1 MTQLIGGT
9 MVDKLPKLD
18 DSFPKLIPHLRTFV
32 SGLEHCI
39 VNKEPLSQLREEL
52 HQCDVVMSA
61 FVLAF
66 KYSVRGYDYNEEEL
80 EHIAQVYAD
89 IEGVGGVFS
98 SLICDLKDDDVEGAV
113 RDVNA
118 LVNQLKETEKSLAK
132 LEELR
137 NSKAKISEFDSIDGV
152 LKAGQAVVEG
162 RRGWEMLENRLDYL
176 RPSFDKLVA
185 CNSLPEHIEDYCE
198 ALDNLFRVCEC
209 QSVEELPAALEALKA
224 TGDVLIEKYKEAKA
238 KQEALAAQQVWHC
251 PKCGCEVSEWDKR
264 CPSCGMRLPERIVSE
279 VGTENNCLLP
289 MLPTCVQT
297 ILDSVSSL
305 REGNDAWA
313 EFSAGLHEYGKFVGE
328 LKDRYASLPESVFNG
343 AEAEGESL
351 ILSREAMEEGLTKLE
366 NAYYVCEHMQNG
378 GEVSDEELDSTLES
392 MIEGVEQTRQIAG

>member
-1 MTQLIGGT
+1 

-89 IEGVGGVFS
+89 IEGVGGVLS

-132 LEELR
+132 LE
-137 NSKAKISEFDSIDGV
+137 I
-152 LKAGQAVVEG
+152 G
-162 RRGWEMLENRLDYL
+162 RASCRE
-176 RPSFDKLVA
+176 
-185 CNSLPEHIEDYCE
+185 
-198 ALDNLFRVCEC
+198 RV
-209 QSVEELPAALEALKA
+209 
-224 TGDVLIEKYKEAKA
+224 
-238 KQEALAAQQVWHC
+238 
-251 PKCGCEVSEWDKR
+251 
-264 CPSCGMRLPERIVSE
+264 
-279 VGTENNCLLP
+279 
-289 MLPTCVQT
+289 
-297 ILDSVSSL
+297 
-305 REGNDAWA
+305 
-313 EFSAGLHEYGKFVGE
+313 
-328 LKDRYASLPESVFNG
+328 
-343 AEAEGESL
+343 
-351 ILSREAMEEGLTKLE
+351 
-366 NAYYVCEHMQNG
+366 
-378 GEVSDEELDSTLES
+378 
-392 MIEGVEQTRQIAG
+392 

>member
-1 MTQLIGGT
+1 

-39 VNKEPLSQLREEL
+39 ANKEPLAQLREEL

-89 IEGVGGVFS
+89 IEGVGGVLS

-118 LVNQLKETEKSLAK
+118 LVDQLRETEKSLAK
-132 LEELR
+132 LEDLR
-137 NSKAKISEFDSIDGV
+137 NSKPKISEFDSIDGV

-162 RRGWEMLENRLDYL
+162 RRDWEMLENRLDYL

-185 CNSLPEHIEDYCE
+185 CESLPEHIEDYCE
-198 ALDNLFRVCEC
+198 ALDCLFRVCEC
-209 QSVEELPAALEALKA
+209 RSVEELPAALEALKA
-224 TGDVLIEKYKEAKA
+224 TGDVVIEKYKETKA
-238 KQEALAAQQVWHC
+238 VQEALAAQQIWHC
-251 PKCGCEVSEWDKR
+251 PKCGAEVGDWDKR
-264 CPSCGMRLPERIVSE
+264 CPACGMRLPERIISNGE
-279 VGTENNCLLP
+279 LDNNYVMP
-289 MLPTCVQT
+289 VLPTCVQA
-297 ILDSVSSL
+297 ILDSISSL
-305 REGNDAWA
+305 REGNDAWG
-313 EFSAGLHEYGKFVGE
+313 EFSSGLREYGKFVAD
-328 LKDRYASLPESVFNG
+328 LKDRYAALPESAFNG
-343 AEAEGESL
+343 AESEGESL

-392 MIEGVEQTRQIAG
+392 MIEGVEQTRQISD

>member
-1 MTQLIGGT
+1 

-39 VNKEPLSQLREEL
+39 VNKEPLAQLREEL
-52 HQCDVVMSA
+52 HQCDLVMSA

-89 IEGVGGVFS
+89 IEGVGGVLS
-98 SLICDLKDDDVEGAV
+98 SLICDLKEDDAEGAV

-137 NSKAKISEFDSIDGV
+137 NSKPKISEFDSIDGV
-152 LKAGQAVVEG
+152 LKAGQAVAEG
-162 RRGWEMLENRLDYL
+162 RRDWEMLENRLDYL

-185 CNSLPEHIEDYCE
+185 CESLPEHIEDYCE

-209 QSVEELPAALEALKA
+209 RSVEELPAALEALKV
-224 TGDVLIEKYKEAKA
+224 TGDVVIDKYKEVKA
-238 KQEALAAQQVWHC
+238 KQEALVEQQVWHC
-251 PKCGCEVSEWDKR
+251 PKCGVEIGEWDKR
-264 CPSCGMRLPERIVSE
+264 CHSCGMMLPERIVGGGIEKNLSIA
-279 VGTENNCLLP
+279 TLP
-289 MLPTCVQT
+289 VCVQT
-297 ILDSVSSL
+297 ILDSISSL
-305 REGNDAWA
+305 RGGQDAWA
-313 EFSAGLHEYGKFVGE
+313 EFASGLRDYGKFVID
-328 LKDRYASLPESVFNG
+328 LKDRYAALPESAFNG
-343 AEAEGESL
+343 AETEGESL

-378 GEVSDEELDSTLES
+378 GEVSDEELDSALES
-392 MIEGVEQTRQIAG
+392 MIEGVEQTRQIVG